1 MYDNKGMEDDM
12 LTLEGMSDHMPRIGG
27 YSGVRIREFD
37 DGNVNPEPVKRDDE
51 ETDNLWEE
59 FLSPNKL
66 KSLSGVSNLEDITCL
81 EMQVNTNEQSLGN
94 FGAML
99 PNLVQLKLSNSVIST
114 VRDLGTSLGNLKILW
129 MSQCGLTDLDGISSL
144 SSLVELFVAF
154 NDIGD
159 VSPVSMLENLEV
171 LDLEGNLIDDLSQ
184 VEFLSLCS
192 SLKSLNLEGNPVCVA
207 PHANSSAEV
216 RIHVLICHVFSG
228 QSLKY
233 YHHIILCLLRFLE
246 EDHKLPTSADTESSQ
261 SEGDTPFSSP
271 RKTEAAD
278 SISSASPTIP
288 RPEMSPSPPPPNEHH
303 HKRPS
308 PLGRSLPTAPLVGR
322 DLQRPHTSGEFRIRR
337 YRQTST
343 EEKVERLLKNKLDL
357 DVNENQSI
365 STVVP
370 RTPPSVQLW

>member
-1 MYDNKGMEDDM
+1 MACVDENCLYPGKNKSMEDDM

-37 DGNVNPEPVKRDDE
+37 DGNVNPEPVKRDDKNTE
-51 ETDNLWEE
+51 DLWEE

-66 KSLSGVSNLEDITCL
+66 KSLSGVSNLDDATCL
-81 EMQVNTNEQSLGN
+81 EMLVNTDEQSLGN

-154 NDIGD
+154 NDIND
-159 VSPVSMLENLEV
+159 VSPVSMLDNLEV

-207 PHANSSAEV
+207 PHANSSAEEMAGYEY
-216 RIHVLICHVFSG
+216 RKSIHQAVPR
-228 QSLKY
+228 LK
-233 YHHIILCLLRFLE
+233 ILDDEPFL
-246 EDHKLPTSADTESSQ
+246 
-261 SEGDTPFSSP
+261 
-271 RKTEAAD
+271 
-278 SISSASPTIP
+278 
-288 RPEMSPSPPPPNEHH
+288 
-303 HKRPS
+303 
-308 PLGRSLPTAPLVGR
+308 V
-322 DLQRPHTSGEFRIRR
+322 
-337 YRQTST
+337 
-343 EEKVERLLKNKLDL
+343 EKVGGKDVLRDMPESAKSARVPNHSITLLAFAPHSLFFMIVFL
-357 DVNENQSI
+357 F
-365 STVVP
+365 
-370 RTPPSVQLW
+370 RFW